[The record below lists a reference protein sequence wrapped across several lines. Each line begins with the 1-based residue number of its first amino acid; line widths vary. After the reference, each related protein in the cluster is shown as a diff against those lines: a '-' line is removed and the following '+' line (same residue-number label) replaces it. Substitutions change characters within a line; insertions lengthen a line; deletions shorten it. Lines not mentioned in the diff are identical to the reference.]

1 MRSPLPPASAVCR
14 AVAPGTPDGSGHAF
28 GPDRRWSAGLDLTF
42 SVRQACSVLTE
53 MAFHGPLR
61 VQRPFYPEGPLPQT
75 GLAEPCHCCL
85 LHPPGGLV
93 SGDELSITAL
103 VAPGAHA
110 LLTAPSAT
118 KCYAADACQV
128 PHAQRATLRV
138 RGGLLEWLPRET
150 IVYDGARAEL
160 STDIA
165 LDAAA
170 RCLGWEA
177 LCLGRAAAG
186 EMFTRGRLRQR
197 LSLWRGGRPLLHE
210 ALDLT
215 AGEDLQHG
223 PFGLQG
229 QAVCATLFAVG
240 RAGADGG
247 PGPDQEALA
256 AVCARLQAGLTPE
269 NPCTP
274 QTADGRPGPGFA
286 AALTPASGRAG
297 ATLRQGVLLLRYLGP
312 DMEAARRL
320 FFQAWALLRPVLAG
334 RAPCPPRVWAGAF

>member
-1 MRSPLPPASAVCR
+1 
-14 AVAPGTPDGSGHAF
+14 
-28 GPDRRWSAGLDLTF
+28 
-42 SVRQACSVLTE
+42 
-53 MAFHGPLR
+53 MALHGPLR

-210 ALDLT
+210 ALALT

-223 PFGLQG
+223 PYRLQG

-240 RAGADGG
+240 RAGGMAA
-247 PGPDQEALA
+247 PARTRRRWRRSAPD
-256 AVCARLQAGLTPE
+256 C
-269 NPCTP
+269 
-274 QTADGRPGPGFA
+274 
-286 AALTPASGRAG
+286 
-297 ATLRQGVLLLRYLGP
+297 RQG
-312 DMEAARRL
+312 
-320 FFQAWALLRPVLAG
+320 
-334 RAPCPPRVWAGAF
+334 